1 MDNDNMNNRP
11 VDEVEGEEEETTEE
25 PSALADDEE
34 EEEEDPIE
42 KDV

>member
-1 MDNDNMNNRP
+1 MDNDNMNDRP

-34 EEEEDPIE
+34 EEEEEPIE
-42 KDV
+42 KDL

>member
-1 MDNDNMNNRP
+1 MDNDNMNDRP